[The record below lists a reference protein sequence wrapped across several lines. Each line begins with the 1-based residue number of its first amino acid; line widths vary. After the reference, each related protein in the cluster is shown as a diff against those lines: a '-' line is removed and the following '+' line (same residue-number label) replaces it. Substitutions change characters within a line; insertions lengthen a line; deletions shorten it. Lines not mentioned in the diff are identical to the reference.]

1 MNTKFYS
8 VFLVS
13 IMSVNRFS
21 ILDLDDEEVEIQ
33 KPIPKVAEPVKEVRE
48 WKIDDSKPAEVRK
61 WNLEESKFERVR
73 RKKQFHRGYAFK
85 DDTRPPTRPMRGYS
99 FKDDSPPPQD
109 TKKPTTPEEFPS
121 LSKEEESHTPP
132 YPPSNS
138 PLQTLAQRIKQA
150 MEHRNV
156 SQAEE
161 EHQQTL
167 EMYSVI
173 PIKTKLT
180 GSLKFTQD

>member
-1 MNTKFYS
+1 
-8 VFLVS
+8 
-13 IMSVNRFS
+13 MSVNRFS
-21 ILDLDDEEVEIQ
+21 ILDLDEEEVEIQ

-48 WKIDDSKPAEVRK
+48 WKIDDSKPTEVRK

-73 RKKQFHRGYAFK
+73 HKKPFHRGYAFK
-85 DDTRPPTRPMRGYS
+85 DDTRPSTRPMRGYS

-121 LSKEEESHTPP
+121 LCQEEESHTPP
-132 YPPSNS
+132 YPPSDS
-138 PLQTLAQRIKQA
+138 PIVTLADRIKQA
-150 MEHRNV
+150 MERRTL
-156 SQAEE
+156 SQVEE

-173 PIKTKLT
+173 PIKTNLT

>member
-1 MNTKFYS
+1 
-8 VFLVS
+8 
-13 IMSVNRFS
+13 MSVNRFS

-48 WKIDDSKPAEVRK
+48 WKIDDSKPADVRK

-99 FKDDSPPPQD
+99 FKDDSPPPED
-109 TKKPTTPEEFPS
+109 TKKPSTPVDEFPK
-121 LSKEEESHTPP
+121 LCEEQESHTPP
-132 YPPSNS
+132 YRPSDS
-138 PLQTLAQRIKQA
+138 PVQTLAARIKHA
-150 MEHRNV
+150 MEQRV
-156 SQAEE
+156 
-161 EHQQTL
+161 QQVPQDASDTI

-173 PIKTKLT
+173 PMKTQLS
-180 GSLKFTQD
+180 GSLTFIQK